1 MEMAVV
7 ISMRQR
13 KKSLSIYWEPNQIVI
28 NGCITKYIVIS
39 VTLEKKNLE
48 SKSSQKTSCICC
60 LFPLAIRLPTPAVVL
75 FEYRL

>member
-28 NGCITKYIVIS
+28 NVCITKYIVIS

-48 SKSSQKTSCICC
+48 SKTNSKKSESDQEENHLCSKKK
-60 LFPLAIRLPTPAVVL
+60 FHGG
-75 FEYRL
+75 